1 MQETK
6 HFPLILLATVCLTY
20 FVENFLRSAAG
31 ALTPILINE
40 LGISHAS
47 MGMLVSAYFFVYGVM
62 QIPSGILSETLGIK
76 KTIVFFTAITII
88 GVFLFWIS
96 ESYNLL
102 FTAQF
107 LVGIGSSVFY
117 INAVKL
123 VSTWFPKN
131 RRATAIGILSAAS
144 GLGNFV
150 AYMGFPVALEWFGNW
165 RTLYFVM
172 CVFLVLGWIMNIIV
186 IKEREQQQPTTILS
200 RGNSIRDL
208 ILSGLKDRR
217 IYPFILGFIL
227 SSSSWVFMTWMPQ
240 FLIDVKGFS
249 YVQVGQI
256 ASVGTIAGIPGCIAV
271 AAISDRLRKRKLPL
285 ILFSATYAVLL
296 SLFLYLPVQTP
307 IIVFSVLSF
316 MINFALSFWVLYFSM
331 IPETVPL
338 EKAGIALGIVNGMGT
353 IGFSLLTPIYGRF
366 VDITGQYATS
376 NLIILVAA
384 FLMPV
389 VFTLYIKECYGG
401 INEN

>member
-1 MQETK
+1 LQETK
-6 HFPLILLATVCLTY
+6 QYPLILLATVCLTY

-76 KTIVFFTAITII
+76 KTIVFFTALTII
-88 GVFLFWIS
+88 GVFLFWVS

-123 VSTWFPKN
+123 VSTWFPQD

-271 AAISDRLRKRKLPL
+271 AAISDRLKKRKLPL

-296 SLFLYLPVQTP
+296 SLFLYLPIQTP

-331 IPETVPL
+331 IPETLPL

>member
-1 MQETK
+1 LQETK
-6 HFPLILLATVCLTY
+6 QYPLILLATVCLTY

-76 KTIVFFTAITII
+76 KTIVFFTALTII
-88 GVFLFWIS
+88 GVFLFWVS
-96 ESYNLL
+96 D
-102 FTAQF
+102 
-107 LVGIGSSVFY
+107 Y

-123 VSTWFPKN
+123 VSTWFPQD

-271 AAISDRLRKRKLPL
+271 AAISDRLKKRKLPL

-296 SLFLYLPVQTP
+296 SLFLYLPIQTP

-331 IPETVPL
+331 IPETLPL

>member
-1 MQETK
+1 
-6 HFPLILLATVCLTY
+6 
-20 FVENFLRSAAG
+20 
-31 ALTPILINE
+31 
-40 LGISHAS
+40 

-123 VSTWFPKN
+123 VSTWFPQN

>member
-6 HFPLILLATVCLTY
+6 HYPLILLATVCITY

-31 ALTPILINE
+31 ALTPILIND

-47 MGMLVSAYFFVYGVM
+47 MGLLVSAYFFVYGVM

-76 KTIVFFTAITII
+76 KTIVFFTALTII
-88 GVFLFWIS
+88 GVFLFWLS
-96 ESYNLL
+96 ESYNML

-107 LVGIGSSVFY
+107 IVGIGSSVFY

-123 VSTWFPKN
+123 VSTWFPKD
-131 RRATAIGILSAAS
+131 RRATAIGVLSAAS

-150 AYMGFPVALEWFGNW
+150 AYMGFPLAIEVVGSW
-165 RTLYFVM
+165 RTLYLM
-172 CVFLVLGWIMNIIV
+172 MSILLVVNWVMNIFV
-186 IKEREQQQPTTILS
+186 IKEREQQQPTTILTH
-200 RGNSIRDL
+200 GNSIREL
-208 ILSGLKDRR
+208 IFSVLKDRR
-217 IYPFILGFIL
+217 IYPFMAGYVL
-227 SSSSWVFMTWMPQ
+227 SSSSWVFMTWLPQ
-240 FLIDVKGFS
+240 FLIDIRGFS

-271 AAISDRLRKRKLPL
+271 AAISDRLKKRKVTL
-285 ILFSATYAVLL
+285 IMFSATYAILL
-296 SLFLYLPVQTP
+296 SIFLYLPVETP
-307 IIVFSVLSF
+307 IIIFTAISF
-316 MINFALSFWVLYFSM
+316 MINFTLSFWVLYFSM
-331 IPETVPL
+331 IPETLPL
-338 EKAGIALGIVNGMGT
+338 EKASTALGIVNGMGT

-366 VDITGQYATS
+366 VDLTGQYATS
-376 NLIILVAA
+376 NLIILIAA

>member
-1 MQETK
+1 MQESK
-6 HFPLILLATVCLTY
+6 QYPLILLATVCLTY

-47 MGMLVSAYFFVYGVM
+47 MGLLVSAYFFVYGVM

-76 KTIVFFTAITII
+76 KTIVFFTALTII

-123 VSTWFPKN
+123 VSTWFPQE
-131 RRATAIGILSAAS
+131 RRATAIGVLSAAS

-150 AYMGFPVALEWFGNW
+150 AYMGFPVALEWLGNW
-165 RTLYFVM
+165 RTLYLVM
-172 CVFLVLGWIMNIIV
+172 SVFLVLGWIMNIYV
-186 IKEREQQQPTTILS
+186 IKEREQLQPITIRSKEKSL
-200 RGNSIRDL
+200 RQL
-208 ILSGLKDRR
+208 IFSVIKDRR
-217 IYPFILGFIL
+217 IYPFMAGYIL
-227 SSSSWVFMTWMPQ
+227 SSSSWVFMTWLPQ
-240 FLIDVKGFS
+240 FLIDVRGFS
-249 YVQVGQI
+249 YVQVGQV

-271 AAISDRLRKRKLPL
+271 AAISDRLRKRKTPL
-285 ILFSATYAVLL
+285 ILFSTTYAVLL
-296 SLFLYLPVQTP
+296 LIFLYLPVQTP
-307 IIVFSVLSF
+307 IIVFSAISF
-316 MINFALSFWVLYFSM
+316 MINFTLSFWVLYFSM
-331 IPETVPL
+331 IPETLPL

-366 VDITGQYATS
+366 VDLTGQYVTS

-384 FLMPV
+384 FMMPI